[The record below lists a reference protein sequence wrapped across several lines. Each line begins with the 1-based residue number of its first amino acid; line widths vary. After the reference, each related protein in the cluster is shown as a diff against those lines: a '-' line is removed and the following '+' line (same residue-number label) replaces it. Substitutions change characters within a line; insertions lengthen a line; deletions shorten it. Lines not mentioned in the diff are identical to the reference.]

1 MSRNHY
7 ESSIR
12 LNLDETQVNLIPVKD
27 SSPNSLKR
35 EQEVITLVAE
45 MIRLASKRGRVSNN
59 NAELLDEAA

>member
-7 ESSIR
+7 KSSIR
-12 LNLDETQVNLIPVKD
+12 LNLDETQVNLIPVMD

>member
-12 LNLDETQVNLIPVKD
+12 LNLDETQVNLIPVID